1 MGART
6 MEEKIMK
13 YGKNKV
19 KKSTKRQKK
28 KVKDKDDNNNN
39 RNRKIKIN
47 ETGRRN
53 TIMLQYK
60 HSAATH
66 SSSPSHQ

>member
-1 MGART
+1 MNRGRRIGVKRMGART

-13 YGKNKV
+13 YGKNEV

-28 KVKDKDDNNNN
+28 KVKDKDNNNN

-53 TIMLQYK
+53 TIMLQ
-60 HSAATH
+60 
-66 SSSPSHQ
+66 

>member
-1 MGART
+1 MRART

-28 KVKDKDDNNNN
+28 KVKDKDNKNN

-53 TIMLQYK
+53 TIMLQ
-60 HSAATH
+60 
-66 SSSPSHQ
+66 